1 MPIIRPVSDLR
12 NNFTEIESLSKE
24 QPVFLTKNG
33 VGTMV
38 VLSMSEY
45 DKQLALNDLYL
56 KLGEAE
62 SAIVAGDKGR
72 EYKEVIKELRQRKNA
87 KS

>member
-1 MPIIRPVSDLR
+1 MPNIRPVSDLR
-12 NNFTEIESLSKE
+12 NNFTEIEALVRE

-45 DKQLALNDLYL
+45 DRQLAMNEIYDKLN
-56 KLGEAE
+56 EAE
-62 SAIVAGDKGR
+62 AAAAAGDKGKDYR
-72 EYKEVIKELRQRKNA
+72 EVIKGLRARNG
-87 KS
+87 